1 MLSSLF
7 FDARL
12 AGDGEFR
19 FCWAVG
25 KQGGC
30 SEADV
35 RPAMVKETSER
46 GRRANKRLVSE
57 EMFAQREPK
66 RSLEAG
72 MGKQVSDFREDVR
85 SRERNPG
92 SAGGVWA
99 NKHPILEKMFAQ
111 EREARPRWRLV
122 GEQGAHFEFDV
133 CPEEAKKASERWSGQ
148 IA

>member
-35 RPAMVKETSER
+35 SPAMVKETSER

-72 MGKQVSDFREDVR
+72 MGKQAFDFKEDVR
-85 SRERNPG
+85 
-92 SAGGVWA
+92 
-99 NKHPILEKMFAQ
+99 
-111 EREARPRWRLV
+111 
-122 GEQGAHFEFDV
+122 
-133 CPEEAKKASERWSGQ
+133 PEEVKKASERWSG
-148 IA
+148 